1 MSFQTTTPVINVAAI
16 VTALQGAVT
25 ASDVV
30 TLMGTVVTAGM
41 SFVLVWFGGRKVVS
55 SFRAALTKGKLKL

>member
-1 MSFQTTTPVINVAAI
+1 MSLQTTTPAINVAAI